1 MLLSVSLSS
10 FAVNRNWRIN
20 PDPEAKADFTSIN
33 DAMKDERVIPG
44 DFLILDPG
52 YYDGTQTVTK
62 ENITISGPGYFL
74 SQNYNWP
81 DAAQATIEK
90 LAFSSSLK
98 DPGKIQGC
106 NVGKLALWDGLELF
120 RCYLNNVDG
129 GTIYTIKR
137 IKIEG
142 CFVNYVYGYDF
153 ENSTFRNNIF
163 RCGLTPWGN
172 HSNTTCENCI
182 VEYNTVICS
191 AKSFSTFHNSIIHN
205 NIIINKK
212 EDGSIYVPF
221 VIGNNNVIS
230 NNVLSTAP
238 EKANATY
245 PNNSYVGATVE
256 NTFIDKII
264 ADRYYLCEGSPAKGK
279 ASDGGDCGAFGGRTP
294 YVISGILQYM
304 PHITNIDIPAKPTD
318 GSLKIKMKMVIRD
331 E

>member
-33 DAMKDERVIPG
+33 AAMNDERVIPG

-81 DAAQATIEK
+81 DAAQATIV
-90 LAFSSSLK
+90 SLNFK
-98 DPGKIQGC
+98 VAGKVQGC
-106 NVGKLALWDGLELF
+106 YMKSLNMCDNLEVF
-120 RCYLNNVDG
+120 RCKIDDISDG
-129 GTIYTIKR
+129 SGCGIN
-137 IKIEG
+137 IEA
-142 CFVNYVYGYDF
+142 CYIAKSAIFDF
-153 ENSTFRNNIF
+153 NFKSSTLRNNIILGMNSSQYD
-163 RCGLTPWGN
+163 RKGYSQCTL
-172 HSNTTCENCI
+172 
-182 VEYNTVICS
+182 EYNTIIFDKGWVTFGESRNSVIR
-191 AKSFSTFHNSIIHN
+191 N
-205 NIIINKK
+205 NIIIMN
-212 EDGSIYVPF
+212 ENDQDVGMNVSH
-221 VIGNNNVIS
+221 NNEFT

-238 EKANATY
+238 EKANAAY